1 MGASGPARADACGRQ
16 EKQRITARGAS
27 QSTITVTVFRALC
40 ATTSVALGAIY
51 MFAAGAPRFY
61 IAVNA
66 AALAV
71 GVTAASLMRRLPV
84 RNQTF
89 AGACTVAIGLVLLA
103 TAVFGIHI
111 DGASRWVRV
120 AGIAFQPSL
129 ILLPPAIVHFAR
141 DRGWLSS
148 IGLAIAALALGLQ
161 PDRAMAG
168 VLAIALAALWLHRR
182 EAPVVVA
189 LAAAVCGF
197 VATLLSVDLVAPIPF
212 VERVVESAFKFHVLT
227 GLAIAAGLAAMLAP
241 ATLGLRTG
249 TVNREVPSVFG
260 ATWLAVIAFAIIG
273 NYPTPLVGY
282 GSSAILGYCLSAAIG
297 HSRDRTT

>member
-1 MGASGPARADACGRQ
+1 MGAAGPARADACGRQ

-27 QSTITVTVFRALC
+27 QSTITVTVFQALC

-66 AALAV
+66 AALAA
-71 GVTAASLMRRLPV
+71 GVTAASLMRRRPV

-89 AGACTVAIGLVLLA
+89 AGACAVAIGLVLLA
-103 TAVFGIHI
+103 TAVFGLHI

-120 AGIAFQPSL
+120 AGIALQPSL
-129 ILLPPAIVHFAR
+129 ILLPPAIVHFAS

-148 IGLAIAALALGLQ
+148 TGLVIAGLALGLQ

-168 VLAIALAALWLHRR
+168 ALAIGLAALWLHRR

-189 LAAAVCGF
+189 LAAAGCGF
-197 VATLLSVDLVAPIPF
+197 VATLLSVDVVAPVAF
-212 VERVVESAFKFHVLT
+212 VERVVQSAFAFDVVT
-227 GLAIAAGLAAMLAP
+227 GLATVAGLAAMLVP
-241 ATLGLRTG
+241 AAGFDGRTG
-249 TVNREVPSVFG
+249 DREVLTVFG
-260 ATWLAVIAFAIIG
+260 ATWLTVIAFAVIG

-282 GSSAILGYCLSAAIG
+282 GSSAILGYCLSAAAG
-297 HSRDRTT
+297 HSRAGVT